1 MIDNSVL
8 INIAISVL
16 IGGIIIYYFSTRIV
30 ELNKKT
36 NAMFEVVQALSKDN
50 EQRKILEHNMTL
62 SQQHQQHQQ
71 NIQSQSPNSQS
82 GGQQQTSENEL
93 IKVSDNLNE
102 SDDES
107 EDENAN
113 NESGGSDSDS
123 VDDSEYDSDSE
134 EESDNEN
141 EENEVYA
148 NNIPNGIT
156 VGSELLQQDNSITL
170 NDLDQSVKVVD
181 ITNTQLD
188 ENGLLNNSSESEDSE
203 SDDSI
208 SEDSESE
215 EILDNDN
222 NEGNDYEGHDHEG
235 DHDDG
240 AHDESHD
247 HEGDNDEDDEG
258 DDHEGDGEIAEL
270 QIDDLPINVGELVDN
285 QTEENSNTRSLGEKN
300 VDVVD
305 YKKTPV
311 KILREIVKNKGLI
324 SDPSKVRKPEL
335 LKLLQSE

>member
-1 MIDNSVL
+1 
-8 INIAISVL
+8 
-16 IGGIIIYYFSTRIV
+16 
-30 ELNKKT
+30 
-36 NAMFEVVQALSKDN
+36 
-50 EQRKILEHNMTL
+50 MT
-62 SQQHQQHQQ
+62 
-71 NIQSQSPNSQS
+71 
-82 GGQQQTSENEL
+82 EM
-93 IKVSDNLNE
+93 
-102 SDDES
+102 
-107 EDENAN
+107 EDIMKA
-113 NESGGSDSDS
+113 
-123 VDDSEYDSDSE
+123 
-134 EESDNEN
+134 
-141 EENEVYA
+141 
-148 NNIPNGIT
+148 
-156 VGSELLQQDNSITL
+156 
-170 NDLDQSVKVVD
+170 
-181 ITNTQLD
+181 
-188 ENGLLNNSSESEDSE
+188 
-203 SDDSI
+203 
-208 SEDSESE
+208 
-215 EILDNDN
+215 LDNDN